1 MHTRREVALTG
12 HVPGRHGRG
21 ENRYERKKRRAG
33 DGYSTGEIA
42 VLCRVVPVV
51 QHGEQI
57 PLA

>member
-1 MHTRREVALTG
+1 MDGWSIPMRRIDGQRQATEEV
-12 HVPGRHGRG
+12 PS
-21 ENRYERKKRRAG
+21 Y
-33 DGYSTGEIA
+33 GEIA